1 MWFFVV
7 LNLILLLM
15 MIIWRKR
22 LYSFNIREWS
32 YVILIWDKNLFVM
45 MYGIDRI
52 FLIFVFDKK
61 LRNLFF

>member
-52 FLIFVFDKK
+52 FLIFVGFIYYRK
-61 LRNLFF
+61 